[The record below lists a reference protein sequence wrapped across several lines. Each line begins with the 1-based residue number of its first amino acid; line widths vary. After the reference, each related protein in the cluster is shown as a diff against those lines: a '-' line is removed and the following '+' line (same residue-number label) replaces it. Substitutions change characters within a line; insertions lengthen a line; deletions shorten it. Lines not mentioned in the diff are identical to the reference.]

1 MGDGR
6 YVAFGRAV
14 DRCESPIERRLLVA
28 WLFSEHFSFF
38 VPTKSAPGVVAEDAY
53 GIVLAQQITVAR
65 HRLDFALK
73 RNGCTARIAVEC
85 DGFRYH
91 DASPEQ
97 ATRDRARDRE
107 LAALGWTVVRFTG
120 KELIQDALGCAREAH
135 RLMLRLT
142 PSAASAPRAP
152 LAKAGPGGQLQLNTA
167 ERVG

>member
-6 YVAFGRAV
+6 YAAFGRAV

-28 WLFSEHFSFF
+28 WLFSEHFSF
-38 VPTKSAPGVVAEDAY
+38 APVKGATGVVAEDAY

-107 LAALGWTVVRFTG
+107 LAALGWVVVRYTG

-142 PSAASAPRAP
+142 PSAANANRPTIV
-152 LAKAGPGGQLQLNTA
+152 KAGPGGQLQLGAA